1 MVARMAAKI
10 NFRIQIT
17 SFAAQTSAAE
27 GIETRSIGDGGDS
40 AARGAGGR
48 QTPPDG
54 PRHRDQLHPT
64 DRSAEESER
73 GFVQSDRQ
81 CERVQGDRDGKPR
94 QQESSQADREHR
106 HRVPQARC
114 FELSLDPTGA
124 IRLALRAC

>member
-27 GIETRSIGDGGDS
+27 GSETRSIGDDGDS
-40 AARGAGGR
+40 AARRAGGR

-54 PRHRDQLHPT
+54 PRHGDQLHPT
-64 DRSAEESER
+64 DRSAEKSES

-81 CERVQGDRDGKPR
+81 CERVQCDCDGQPR
-94 QQESSQADREHR
+94 QQKCGNGNREHR
-106 HRVPQARC
+106 QRVPQARC
-114 FELSLDPTGA
+114 FELGLDPIGA
-124 IRLALRAC
+124 IRIALRVC

>member
-1 MVARMAAKI
+1 MAAKI

-27 GIETRSIGDGGDS
+27 GTETRSIGDGGES
-40 AARGAGGR
+40 AARGVGGR

-81 CERVQGDRDGKPR
+81 CERVQCDRYGKPR
-94 QQESSQADREHR
+94 QHECGDGDNEHR
-106 HRVPQARC
+106 HRMAQARC
-114 FELSLDPTGA
+114 FELSLDPNGA
-124 IRLALRAC
+124 IRLALHAC